1 MLILLCYQ
9 ERHGLCYQ
17 LIYWKSSP
25 ESIRF
30 LIVSWTSKTEE
41 KWMSLGLPGVPAD
54 HCGFLGTDFQLIQMR
69 PERQLL
75 QIHAVGPAAQRW
87 LTERLGGGGR
97 PNISSQQV
105 VKFTVLLNRC
115 YRRGPAYMP
124 TEADGASGQISVP
137 CSQGCALQDWG
148 IGLLWAGGWDRERHS
163 LAAGKIH
170 LSHQLWAGF
179 QQKT

>member
-87 LTERLGGGGR
+87 LTERLGGGGETKHFLPTSR
-97 PNISSQQV
+97 QVHSAPQQMLPEGPSIYADRSRWCLGADLCSLLSGLCTARLGDRAFVSRRVGQRASFPSS
-105 VKFTVLLNRC
+105 R
-115 YRRGPAYMP
+115 
-124 TEADGASGQISVP
+124 
-137 CSQGCALQDWG
+137 
-148 IGLLWAGGWDRERHS
+148 
-163 LAAGKIH
+163 
-170 LSHQLWAGF
+170 
-179 QQKT
+179 

>member
-9 ERHGLCYQ
+9 ERHGLRYQ

-54 HCGFLGTDFQLIQMR
+54 RCGFLGTDFQLIQMR

-75 QIHAVGPAAQRW
+75 QIHPVGPAAQRW
-87 LTERLGGGGR
+87 LTERLVGGGGKDQTFP
-97 PNISSQQV
+97 PNKSSSSQCSSTDATGGAQHICRQKQMVPRGRSLFLALRV
-105 VKFTVLLNRC
+105 VHCKT
-115 YRRGPAYMP
+115 
-124 TEADGASGQISVP
+124 
-137 CSQGCALQDWG
+137 
-148 IGLLWAGGWDRERHS
+148 GG
-163 LAAGKIH
+163 
-170 LSHQLWAGF
+170 
-179 QQKT
+179 